1 MDMVKIPVD
10 AHRKVCLETAAQMVK
25 RYADTAPKGA
35 YTVEKTYFA
44 LHTFYAVVSDNGEKE
59 ILCRGERTATFVA
72 ALTPFYACKFSKLV
86 KATKMHGNNPCPF
99 I

>member
-10 AHRKVCLETAAQMVK
+10 AHRKRCLEIAAQMVK
-25 RYADTAPKGA
+25 RYADTAPKGK

-72 ALTPFYACKFSKLV
+72 ALMNL
-86 KATKMHGNNPCPF
+86 TKGRTVWSLAMSIMERNCRE
-99 I
+99 